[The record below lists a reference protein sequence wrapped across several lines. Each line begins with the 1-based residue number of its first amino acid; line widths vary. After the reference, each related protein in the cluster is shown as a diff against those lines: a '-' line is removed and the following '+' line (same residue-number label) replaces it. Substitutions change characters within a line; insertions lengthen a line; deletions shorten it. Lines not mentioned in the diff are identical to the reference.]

1 MQPIKIITIG
11 KIKNSSLKF
20 EIEDLMKRLRRVEI
34 IELKEIKETNI
45 EKLKNKEFELIK
57 KYLISDSNN
66 ILLWEH
72 GKTFSTRKFYENIS
86 KIEKPINFIITGPF
100 GPSKDLI
107 NSVNSTLSL
116 SDMTFTHEQAL
127 YMLVEQI
134 YRVDQIEKGSNYTK

>member
-34 IELKEIKETNI
+34 IELKEIKESNI
-45 EKLKNKEFELIK
+45 DKLKDKEFELIK

-72 GKTFSTRKFYENIS
+72 GKTFSTQKFYEKIS
-86 KIEKPINFIITGPF
+86 KIEKPINFIITGAF
-100 GPSKDLI
+100 GPSRDLI

-116 SDMTFTHEQAL
+116 SEMTFTHEQAL

-134 YRVDQIEKGSNYTK
+134 YRVDKIEKGSNYTK